1 MELLVVI
8 SIVAILAVS
17 AYSAF
22 GTLIPRFKAGAAA
35 DQARKIQVQLVA
47 YAVDTSGDFPVS
59 TNASNEAYRELFK
72 ARLMDSEKPFCIQ
85 SDPYITK
92 PNKVPDGDLGSA
104 PEYSQALEVG
114 ECSFGYVSGL
124 SQSSRS
130 DLPLIFNGF
139 AEGSIGKWTTFQDKK
154 GGVFQGRYGVVV
166 NVGGAGEAMKLSSP
180 DFQAKVKRGS
190 RDVDMFGS
198 EYFGESASTDGIM
211 NPQ

>member
-22 GTLIPRFKAGAAA
+22 GTLIPRFRAGAAA

-47 YAVDTSGDFPVS
+47 WATDSSGDFPVS
-59 TNASNEAYRELFK
+59 QNMSNDAYRELFK
-72 ARLMDSEKPFCIQ
+72 KRLMDSEKPFTIQ

-92 PNKVPDGDLGSA
+92 PGKVPDGELGAA
-104 PEYSQALEVG
+104 PNYEQALEAG

-139 AEGSIGKWTTFQDKK
+139 AEGSTGKWTTFKDKK

-166 NVGGAGEAMKLSSP
+166 NVGGAAESISLAAP
-180 DFQAKVKRGS
+180 DYSAKIKRGA
-190 RDVDMFGS
+190 RDVDIFSS
-198 EYFGESASTDGIM
+198 EFFGEEASTDGIL